1 MDKAT
6 IICRCEEITYEEIE
20 EVIGHGAASFDDIK
34 RLTRCGMGACQ
45 SKVCSHLVLR
55 TIHEVTG
62 KPLQE
67 VALPRMRMPITPIKI
82 ETLATNSTE
91 FSTVKSVLDELELED
106 GKVK

>member
-20 EVIGHGAASFDDIK
+20 GVIGHGAASFDDIK
-34 RLTRCGMGACQ
+34 RLTRCGMGPCQ
-45 SKVCSHLVLR
+45 SKVCSSLVLQI
-55 TIHEVTG
+55 IHEVTG
-62 KPLQE
+62 KPFAE
-67 VALPRMRMPITPIKI
+67 IPLPRTRMPISPIRI
-82 ETLATNSTE
+82 EALATNSTE